1 MIIIESQ
8 DIFKIFQYEMNK
20 DKIKEITQ
28 EQKTAAF
35 EWTYNQYMNLFNQ
48 LSLKPDKLEDF
59 FSFTSKKLDLNIV
72 YYLNDEKDVKLI
84 TFFSKSENTGTINIY
99 DVIDQKFSF
108 EILNSSERVF
118 ISELINKGIV
128 DIDPQKIIESG
139 ILETGGVVYEVGK
152 YLFKKE
158 YRENWKPQL
167 KTPVEKLN
175 FNSLRIHKEIY
186 EFEDMIDNINN
197 LQFTLEL
204 EECLDAYENEK
215 FFLCATGL
223 GSVLEHLLYLAIEKH
238 VEEKDIKTNENST
251 ASEYIGQLKK
261 APFEISKRE
270 VSHLKNIFAYRN
282 SVSHYNKGIFSKEMC
297 DHLLNGIKT
306 SFDNYYMFKD
316 RAN

>member
-1 MIIIESQ
+1 MKIIESQ
-8 DIFKIFQYEMNK
+8 DIFEIFQYEMNK

-35 EWTYNQYMNLFNQ
+35 EWIYNQYMNLFNQ
-48 LSLKPDKLEDF
+48 LSLKPDKSEDF

-72 YYLNDEKDVKLI
+72 YYLNDEKVVKVI
-84 TFFSKSENTGTINIY
+84 TFFSKSENTGTINLY

-108 EILNSSERVF
+108 EILNSSVSVF

-128 DIDPQKIIESG
+128 NIDPQKIIESG

-152 YLFKKE
+152 YLFRKE
-158 YRENWKPQL
+158 YRANWKPQL

-238 VEEKDIKTNENST
+238 VEEKDRKTNENST

>member
-1 MIIIESQ
+1 
-8 DIFKIFQYEMNK
+8 MNK